1 MGQGLKKER
10 MLVEQK
16 PWSKGWSD
24 KGPIILENNWNIMSW
39 QYEANT
45 PQQEGNMIDDEP
57 THPLRIFKRPW
68 VNKIFKHLSQGEIKR
83 WEAKQENWG

>member
-1 MGQGLKKER
+1 MGQGFKKER

-24 KGPIILENNWNIMSW
+24 KGPIILENNWNMTSW

-45 PQQEGNMIDDEP
+45 PQQEGGMIDDEP
-57 THPLRIFKRPW
+57 TPLEDFSKDLGSTRY
-68 VNKIFKHLSQGEIKR
+68 LSQKEIKR